1 MSQPSG
7 PPGRHTTAPTRPT
20 AAGVAASPRLRE
32 FAPPVR
38 ADGHNRCV
46 EEATQLITLLAA
58 GLFAGGALYASVA
71 EHPGRVAAG
80 TDVAVLQFPHSYK
93 RAAPLQGGLAII
105 ALTVGVIA
113 AFVSGSWEWALA
125 GGCVGAAVP
134 ITVVMIAPVN
144 AQLIRRTGR
153 LTDAEAAALLATW
166 ARLHALRTG
175 FGVAGF
181 TVASVLSAGS

>member
-1 MSQPSG
+1 M
-7 PPGRHTTAPTRPT
+7 
-20 AAGVAASPRLRE
+20 
-32 FAPPVR
+32 
-38 ADGHNRCV
+38 

-80 TDVAVLQFPHSYK
+80 TDVAVMQLPHSYK
-93 RAAPLQGGLAII
+93 HAAPLQGGLAII
-105 ALTVGVIA
+105 ALIVGAIA

-125 GGCVGAAVP
+125 GGCVGASVP
-134 ITVVMIAPVN
+134 ITLVMIAPVN
-144 AQLIRRTGR
+144 VRLMSQSEW

-166 ARLHALRTG
+166 ARLHALRTV